1 MSLQESFN
9 ESHYWY
15 NGWDRPYC
23 GVFGHS
29 FIRRLCKRWNRRSLH
44 NDLPFSGEA
53 HGTGGLSVI
62 TLQQILEKRKNDLSK
77 FDICF
82 VQIGEN
88 DVKTDEDD
96 EVGLNNHEL
105 MYALV
110 NVVNEFRRQ
119 GVRRVV
125 FGSLFQRHF
134 SGYNKRC
141 KRLNKMLRNIHPDK
155 LWDHGPRLIN
165 NEVIDTWDHTHLY
178 RDQEPVFAASIGDAI
193 CLTSKDC
200 TKWLQN

>member
-1 MSLQESFN
+1 MSLKEYFK
-9 ESHYWY
+9 ESHCWY

-23 GVFGHS
+23 GVIGHS
-29 FIRRLCKRWNRRSLH
+29 FIRRLCNRWNRRSLY

-62 TLQQILEKRKNDLSK
+62 SLLKILGKVDLSK

-88 DVKTDEDD
+88 DVKMDGDD
-96 EVGLNNHEL
+96 ERGVPTLNNREL
-105 MYALV
+105 M
-110 NVVNEFRRQ
+110 Q
-119 GVRRVV
+119 RVV
-125 FGSLFQRHF
+125 FGSLFLRHN

-141 KRLNKMLRNIHPDK
+141 KRFNKMVPNIHPDM

-165 NEVIDTWDHTHLY
+165 NEVIDPWDGTHLH
-178 RDQEPVFAASIGDAI
+178 RDKEPLFAASIGDA
-193 CLTSKDC
+193 LYHLSN
-200 TKWLQN
+200 Q